1 MLSAAG
7 KLKRDQK
14 GAALVLLGLSIV
26 VLVGFTAL
34 AVDGGYL
41 YFRHTRLQDIADATA
56 LAAAIELVEAGGQPD
71 KKKADGFAV
80 ATGCAERHGL
90 SVSNANTSTYT
101 ADIAWG
107 SEQGQMAVSYP
118 DGLNK
123 VMVTLHIQAD
133 SFYARAIGTTSTP
146 VGVTSI
152 VQIGMAEQ
160 QQGNLVPVAF
170 FWGAYEWYKKYDMT
184 LAPGGEIKNSGNYGF
199 LDYDSPSNFETYLT
213 NGYNG
218 VLHVGQAVQTNP
230 GVSAGQVDPAIE
242 SRIKSCTH
250 ACYVNSASD
259 LRFDE
264 SCRRIVIVPIVN
276 RFFEYNGKHYVE
288 IAAFAKFF
296 IESYDK
302 EGTKIL
308 TGWFLQTVEPSEIIG
323 GNPEFTTQSVRLI
336 K

>member
-1 MLSAAG
+1 MLSITRRF
-7 KLKRDQK
+7 KRDQR
-14 GAALVLLGLSIV
+14 GSALVLLGLSIV

-56 LAAAIELVEAGGQPD
+56 LAAAIEIVEAGGKAE
-71 KKKADGFAV
+71 KKKTDAFAV
-80 ATGCAERHGL
+80 ARGCATRHGL
-90 SVSNANTSTYT
+90 SVSNANTTTFT

-107 SEQGQMAVSYP
+107 NEQGQMTVSYP

-152 VQIGMAEQ
+152 VQIGMAEK

-170 FWGAYEWYKKYDMT
+170 FWGDYEWYTKYNMT
-184 LAPGGEIKNSGNYGF
+184 LTPNDELKNSGNYGF
-199 LDYDSPSNFETYLT
+199 LDYDSPSNFKDYLM
-213 NGYNG
+213 NGYPG
-218 VLHVGQAVQTNP
+218 VLYVGQEVETLP
-230 GVSAGQVDPAIE
+230 GVMAGPVDDAIG
-242 SRIKSCTH
+242 SRVSSCTH
-250 ACYVNSASD
+250 GCEIKGADSVVI
-259 LRFDE
+259 DE
-264 SCRRIVIVPIVN
+264 SCRRVVIVPIVS
-276 RFFEYNGKHYVE
+276 RFFEDNGKHYVE

-302 EGTKIL
+302 DSKIL
-308 TGWFLQTVEPSEIIG
+308 TGWFLQTVEPSEITE